1 MRSAPLPP
9 LPHRPGKGEYMTTT
23 EINIPDALR
32 DMRTNWYFCSMDP
45 AKVLLAAADEIER
58 LRAENTQL
66 RIERDSYLHSFDVAI
81 GLPDD
86 SEDDSEG
93 DPRVEDHYGE

>member
-1 MRSAPLPP
+1 
-9 LPHRPGKGEYMTTT
+9 MTTT
-23 EINIPDALR
+23 EINIPDTTMTLQEVIDEVFARHDAECLR
-32 DMRTNWYFCSMDP
+32 LTEQRDEARRE
-45 AKVLLAAADEIER
+45 VLAAADEIER

>member
-1 MRSAPLPP
+1 
-9 LPHRPGKGEYMTTT
+9 MTTT
-23 EINIPDALR
+23 EINIPRALR

-66 RIERDSYLHSFDVAI
+66 RIERDSWKHSFDVAI

>member
-1 MRSAPLPP
+1 
-9 LPHRPGKGEYMTTT
+9 MTND
-23 EINIPDALR
+23 IVARLR
-32 DMRTNWYFCSMDP
+32 QTHP
-45 AKVLLAAADEIER
+45 AHCKCFGCEAADEIER